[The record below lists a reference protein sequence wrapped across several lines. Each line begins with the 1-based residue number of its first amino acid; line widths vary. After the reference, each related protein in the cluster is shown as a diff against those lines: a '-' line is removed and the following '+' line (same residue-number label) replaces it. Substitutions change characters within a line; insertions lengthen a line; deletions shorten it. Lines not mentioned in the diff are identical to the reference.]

1 MNQWISV
8 VALVAVLVL
17 VGRGLPRGRW
27 PLLIAATLGFIVLI
41 VFVERSGLWP
51 AGWRV
56 R

>member
-27 PLLIAATLGFIVLI
+27 PLLIAATLAFVVAIVL
-41 VFVERSGLWP
+41 VEQGGYWP
-51 AGWRV
+51 ASWKV